1 MEHCLR
7 LCQEYGIVDAAA
19 FLLERVGD
27 AASALSL
34 TLSRLNEKY
43 VELEIAVECLM
54 SEMKLGASEGASVE
68 QFSSALELK
77 EVRTSLYN
85 KKMCSTWLSLSHAVY
100 NPSGT

>member
-34 TLSRLNEKY
+34 TLSGLNEKY
-43 VELEIAVECLM
+43 VELENAVECLM
-54 SEMKLGASEGASVE
+54 SEMKLGVSEGASLE

-77 EVRTSLYN
+77 EVRTFLYN
-85 KKMCSTWLSLSHAVY
+85 KKMFSACLSLSHAVY
-100 NPSGT
+100 DSSGT